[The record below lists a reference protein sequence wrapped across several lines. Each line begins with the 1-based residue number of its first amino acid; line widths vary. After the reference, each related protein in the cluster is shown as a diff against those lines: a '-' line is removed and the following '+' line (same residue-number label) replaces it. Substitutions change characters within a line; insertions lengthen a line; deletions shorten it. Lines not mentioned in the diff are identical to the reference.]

1 MMQKVLER
9 AVQSSDKKPI
19 RWIPPLTEQERA
31 ELRLLIEEC
40 EIVDVGDDVR
50 EYVEREMPDL
60 ISRLPPRTV
69 H

>member
-1 MMQKVLER
+1 MNVKFAGTQ
-9 AVQSSDKKPI
+9 PI
-19 RWIPPLTEQERA
+19 RLLPALTEQERA

-60 ISRLPPRTV
+60 IGKLPPRTI